1 MDVKTQSPAPF
12 EQQAEDTRGI
22 GDLRNPELRPK
33 TPPQE
38 SPFDLFWFVLKLVLI
53 VVIVRIFVI
62 APFSIPSESMQPRLW
77 NGDYLIA
84 SKWPY
89 GYSRNSVFFDAPW
102 ISGRVLAR
110 TPARGDVV
118 IFKHPVSGEDYIKRV
133 IGVPGDTIAM
143 RRGQLILNAKPV
155 AKTRLDDFEIA
166 LSPNTQCASGGRE
179 VAGESGGRVCRYPR
193 FRETLPGGRSYE
205 VLDLTSTPEDST
217 SAVKV
222 REGELFVMGD
232 NRDRSMDSR
241 FPAMAGLGTGL
252 VPEANLV
259 GRAEMIVWSTD
270 GNAEWTKPWT
280 WFSAAR
286 WGRMGTWI

>member
-1 MDVKTQSPAPF
+1 MDVKTQSPL
-12 EQQAEDTRGI
+12 QGDLTTQDNRGI
-22 GDLRNPELRPK
+22 DDLRNPNLRPK
-33 TPPQE
+33 PQKDD
-38 SPFDLFWFVLKLVLI
+38 SLFGFVMFLVKLVALI
-53 VVIVRIFVI
+53 LIVRIFII

-89 GYSRNSVFFDAPW
+89 GYSRNSLFFDAPW

-110 TPARGDVV
+110 TPTRGDVV

-133 IGVPGDTIAM
+133 IGVPGDTVAM
-143 RRGQLILNAKPV
+143 RGGQIVLNEETIAKE
-155 AKTRLDDFEIA
+155 RLDDFEVPI
-166 LSPNTQCASGGRE
+166 SPNTPCASGGRE
-179 VAGESGGRVCRYPR
+179 VTSEDGEALCRYPR
-193 FRETLPGGRSYE
+193 FRETLPGGRSYD
-205 VLDLTSTPEDST
+205 VLDLAVTAEDLT
-217 SAVKV
+217 TKV
-222 REGELFVMGD
+222 TVGEGQLFVMGD

-241 FPAMAGLGTGL
+241 FPPMAGLGTGL

-270 GNAEWTKPWT
+270 GSAEWLEPWT

-286 WGRMGTWI
+286 WNRIGALL